1 MKSSLVKMGKIEK
14 IFITHLHGQNNPW
27 ALCAH
32 NLTVFG
38 HVGDHIGGLLCL
50 LASAMNGDGG
60 TVPGVEDPRA
70 GAVPTKP
77 VYFTKSHT

>member
-1 MKSSLVKMGKIEK
+1 MVRTASGSHASIL
-14 IFITHLHGQNNPW
+14 
-27 ALCAH
+27 

-38 HVGDHIGGLLCL
+38 RVGDHIGGLLCL

-70 GAVPTKP
+70 GAVSTKR
-77 VYFTKSHT
+77 VYFTRSHTSFDLTHR